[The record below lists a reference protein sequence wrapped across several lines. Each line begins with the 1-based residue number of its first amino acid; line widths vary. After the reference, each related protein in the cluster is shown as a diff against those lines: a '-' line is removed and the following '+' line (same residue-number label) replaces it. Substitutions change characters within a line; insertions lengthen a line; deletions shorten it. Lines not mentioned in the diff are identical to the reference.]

1 MILIICNYT
10 GFIYF
15 HEGVPSYYDDQSL
28 FHVHKDT
35 YIYIY
40 MLHIIHA
47 YLIFFAYIYI
57 CIYVELNLPSGK
69 QTLQLK
75 VLSLF

>member
-28 FHVHKDT
+28 FHVHKD
-35 YIYIY
+35 IYIY

-47 YLIFFAYIYI
+47 YLIFFAYIYV
-57 CIYVELNLPSGK
+57 YMWN
-69 QTLQLK
+69 
-75 VLSLF
+75 

>member
-35 YIYIY
+35 YIYIHVTY
-40 MLHIIHA
+40 YTCIP
-47 YLIFFAYIYI
+47 YFFCIYI